1 MKTDPTDTGGLFV
14 SRRPGTRPIK
24 YRRLPERGSAA
35 RQGVDS
41 LLALGIAALMVFI
54 NLLFWGPLPAGWLWI
69 GARIF
74 YWTDNVGFGIAVS
87 FIGMLLTLCGALAI
101 LKRID
106 HAWVI
111 VRRAAGI
118 DQRKGI
124 IGPIFAV
131 TAVVGGSAFTFWLL
145 FIGGLGSSV
154 MPGQGQ

>member
-14 SRRPGTRPIK
+14 GRRPGTRPIK

-35 RQGVDS
+35 RRTVDS
-41 LLALGIAALMVFI
+41 GLSLALAALMVFI

-74 YWTDNVGFGIAVS
+74 YWTDSVGFGIFVA
-87 FIGMLLTLCGALAI
+87 FLGLLLTLVGALAV

-106 HAWVI
+106 HAWI
-111 VRRAAGI
+111 LVRRAAGR
-118 DQRKGI
+118 DQRRGI
-124 IGPIFAV
+124 IGPIFAT
-131 TAVVGGSAFTFWLL
+131 TAVIGGSAFTFWLI

-154 MPGQGQ
+154 VPGQQ